1 MNKLKLAF
9 ISKFLTF
16 DKNDKSHKGC
26 KLVTLT
32 SFSTILKMNTIK
44 NTGSNLQ
51 HPHVRGH
58 STLGSLNQNEPGNAI
73 DRNHKTQ
80 FL

>member
-9 ISKFLTF
+9 IGKFPTF
-16 DKNDKSHKGC
+16 DKNDKSRKGC
-26 KLVTLT
+26 KLVMLT
-32 SFSTILKMNTIK
+32 SFSTILKMNTTK

-51 HPHVRGH
+51 HPRLRGH
-58 STLGSLNQNEPGNAI
+58 STLGSLNRNEPGNAI
-73 DRNHKTQ
+73 ETIRQ